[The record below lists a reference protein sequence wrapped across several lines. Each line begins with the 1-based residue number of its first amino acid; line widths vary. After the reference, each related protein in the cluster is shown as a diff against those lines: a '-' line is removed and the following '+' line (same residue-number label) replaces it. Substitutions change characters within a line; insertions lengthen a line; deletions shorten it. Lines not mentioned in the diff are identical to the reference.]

1 MIDKRKSIAYSFPLS
16 RKGSLSGLPFA
27 FLAVM
32 AIFGGFAVTN
42 AVMPTYARLPVTFAK
57 GEGAFLWDTAGK
69 QYLDALSGISVCNV
83 GHARREVAD
92 AICAQAHELLHTSNL
107 YQIEHQQ
114 ALAEKLCALSGFE
127 NVFFG
132 NSGAE
137 ANEAAI
143 KIARLYGHNKGVAI
157 PTIIVMSNAFH
168 GRTMATV
175 TATGNPKAQL
185 GFAPLV
191 EGFVR
196 VEYGDADAVAAL
208 AGNANIV
215 AVLVEPVQ
223 GEGGIRIPAA
233 DYLPRLRAICDQND
247 WLLMLDEVQSGMCRT
262 GKWFAFQHTAIKPDV
277 MTLAKALGNGVPIGA
292 CLAGGKAANVFGPGN
307 HGSTFGGNPLAC
319 SAARAVIAVMEAEQ
333 LAEKAASLGDYFVTQ
348 FRAQLADVAG
358 VREVRGSGLML
369 GIELEKDCAELV
381 KQALEKGLLIN
392 VTAGNVIRLLPP
404 LVITQAQADQII
416 TTVVE
421 LVRAFV

>member
-1 MIDKRKSIAYSFPLS
+1 
-16 RKGSLSGLPFA
+16 
-27 FLAVM
+27 
-32 AIFGGFAVTN
+32 VTN

-57 GEGAFLWDTAGK
+57 GEGALLWDTTGK

-114 ALAEKLCALSGFE
+114 ALAEKLCTLSGFE

-143 KIARLYGHNKGVAI
+143 KIARLYGHNKGVAL

-223 GEGGIRIPAA
+223 GEGGIRIPAD
-233 DYLPRLRAICDQND
+233 DYLPRLRAICDAND
-247 WLLMLDEVQSGMCRT
+247 WLLMVDEIQSGMART
-262 GKWFAFQHTAIKPDV
+262 GQWFAFQHTGIQPDV

-292 CLAGGKAANVFGPGN
+292 CLAAGKAAKVFSAGN

-319 SAARAVIAVMEAEQ
+319 RAARAVIAVMEQENLTARAAE
-333 LAEKAASLGDYFVTQ
+333 LGDYFVAQ
-348 FRAQLADVAG
+348 FRTKLSAETG
-358 VREVRGSGLML
+358 VREIRGKGLML
-369 GIELEKDCAELV
+369 GIELERDCGELV
-381 KQALEKGLLIN
+381 KQALEKGLLLN

-404 LVITQAQADQII
+404 LIITQAQADQII
-416 TTVVE
+416 TMVTE
-421 LVRAFV
+421 LVQAFLHPAVGERNA